1 MKNYFQGIPENRK
14 FRLRLAV
21 MSSKICAAR
30 HNSTALGQLQNPSLT
45 LLILTLLELVYIF
58 ICLYIYTHTHPIL
71 FTEEPG
77 TAFSG
82 SNKTPG
88 LDCTKAPK
96 LKVKLRSNVDTSS
109 AHVPEE
115 IHLLSRNG

>member
-1 MKNYFQGIPENRK
+1 MAQQHSLG
-14 FRLRLAV
+14 
-21 MSSKICAAR
+21 
-30 HNSTALGQLQNPSLT
+30 STAKSKFDSPHFNFVRAS
-45 LLILTLLELVYIF
+45 I
-58 ICLYIYTHTHPIL
+58 YIYMSIYLYTHAHPIL

-109 AHVPEE
+109 AHEPEE